1 MKHPE
6 AGKQT
11 WGLLKMHS
19 VFILPTMLFMFL
31 VEYLGHYLL
40 VKHFQQIF
48 PAHLRGLVVVV
59 VMGTGLVVFSM
70 ITRIGRLN
78 RQLQREQTR
87 LHDII
92 AHSPDP
98 TIILGSDRLIRIFN
112 SAAEGLLNWTGEL
125 VRGKLRCQGVLACHD
140 SAGQSL
146 CESNCPLRV
155 QESLR
160 QDPAR
165 QDAKQGIVEIEVFV
179 RTREGKSLPV
189 QVRASDL
196 PLEVLAGTPADP
208 GQAEGGVTLILR
220 DLSLVH
226 SYEQELEKISQLAL
240 DVSAHED
247 TILQA
252 VAEKIRH
259 VLKAD
264 VVVLTIG
271 EQPGG
276 FELVTARK
284 RIDYLAVYQFRKL
297 ARGLTERV
305 VASGTSK
312 IWRTECPDLAD
323 QVREVLAGAWSM
335 VAAPLVLKNRI
346 LGGLV
351 VGKSENL
358 PYFAKDVEILR
369 RLASQVAIAVENHH
383 LLDRM
388 DRQRLE
394 TETMAEIGQELLS
407 LSNLDINLQSV
418 FLKVCQLFGA
428 DVAGWCIYDQQEQKV
443 YWQTLLGTKHQGYL
457 HRPYDVEKT
466 MVGRAILSR
475 QLLATEDLGQETP
488 ENMVGAPG
496 PPRDIAGPA
505 PDMAEPAPGIA
516 GTAQA
521 IVRAEGLRALLAC
534 PMVFRG
540 KIFGA
545 VMVGYTRPR
554 KFSEEEKLHLSS
566 LANQFA
572 MVLENL
578 NLYEQVQ
585 DRAVLGE
592 RYRLAREIHDGLSQG
607 LGYLNLRTKYVINCI
622 KQGRENEAVSEIE
635 ELRGVIQELYQETRN
650 SIANLKAGFSQ
661 GGDLLDF
668 LKGYLKEYQRRAN
681 LDIKLDVKPELEIRL
696 TSRVELQ
703 LVRIIQ
709 EALNNVRKH
718 SEATLVKVGIE
729 ENAGCWVVNIE
740 DNGKGFQM
748 DERKEDSFGLVSMTE
763 RAKEIGAV
771 VQIVSTPGCGTRIG
785 VTVPKE
791 DYEERYLPWKVG

>member
-1 MKHPE
+1 M
-6 AGKQT
+6 
-11 WGLLKMHS
+11 
-19 VFILPTMLFMFL
+19 
-31 VEYLGHYLL
+31 
-40 VKHFQQIF
+40 
-48 PAHLRGLVVVV
+48 
-59 VMGTGLVVFSM
+59 
-70 ITRIGRLN
+70 
-78 RQLQREQTR
+78 
-87 LHDII
+87 
-92 AHSPDP
+92 
-98 TIILGSDRLIRIFN
+98 
-112 SAAEGLLNWTGEL
+112 
-125 VRGKLRCQGVLACHD
+125 
-140 SAGQSL
+140 
-146 CESNCPLRV
+146 
-155 QESLR
+155 
-160 QDPAR
+160 
-165 QDAKQGIVEIEVFV
+165 
-179 RTREGKSLPV
+179 
-189 QVRASDL
+189 
-196 PLEVLAGTPADP
+196 
-208 GQAEGGVTLILR
+208 R

-247 TILQA
+247 TGTILQA

-264 VVVLTIG
+264 VVVLTVG
-271 EQPGG
+271 DQPGG
-276 FELVTARK
+276 FELATARK
-284 RIDYLAVYQFRKL
+284 RMDYLAVYQFRKL

-323 QVREVLAGAWSM
+323 QVREVVAGAWSM

-418 FLKVCQLFGA
+418 FLKVCQLFEA

-475 QLLATEDLGQETP
+475 QLLAMEDLEQETP
-488 ENMVGAPG
+488 
-496 PPRDIAGPA
+496 PA
-505 PDMAEPAPGIA
+505 IEDGL
-516 GTAQA
+516 T

>member
-1 MKHPE
+1 MKDPE

-70 ITRIGRLN
+70 ISRIGRLN

-196 PLEVLAGTPADP
+196 PLEALAGAPADP

-247 TILQA
+247 TGTILQA

-264 VVVLTIG
+264 VVVLTVG
-271 EQPGG
+271 DQPGG
-276 FELVTARK
+276 FELATARK
-284 RIDYLAVYQFRKL
+284 RMDYLAVYQFRKL

-323 QVREVLAGAWSM
+323 QVREVVAGAWSM

-418 FLKVCQLFGA
+418 FLKVCQLFEA

-443 YWQTLLGTKHQGYL
+443 YWQTLLGTKRQGYL

-475 QLLATEDLGQETP
+475 QLLAMEDLEQETP
-488 ENMVGAPG
+488 
-496 PPRDIAGPA
+496 PA
-505 PDMAEPAPGIA
+505 IEDGL
-516 GTAQA
+516 T

-748 DERKEDSFGLVSMTE
+748 DERKEDSFGLISMTE

>member
-1 MKHPE
+1 MY
-6 AGKQT
+6 A
-11 WGLLKMHS
+11 
-19 VFILPTMLFMFL
+19 
-31 VEYLGHYLL
+31 
-40 VKHFQQIF
+40 
-48 PAHLRGLVVVV
+48 
-59 VMGTGLVVFSM
+59 
-70 ITRIGRLN
+70 RIERLN
-78 RQLQREQTR
+78 RRLKREQMR
-87 LHDII
+87 LNDII

-112 SAAEGLLNWTGEL
+112 SAAESLLNWSGEQ
-125 VRGKLRCQGVLACHD
+125 VQGKLRCEGVLACHD

-160 QDPAR
+160 QDAVSR
-165 QDAKQGIVEIEVFV
+165 EAKQGIAEIEVFL
-179 RTREGKSLPV
+179 RTKEGKSLPV

-196 PLEVLAGTPADP
+196 PDGARTSDLAVGHGASSLTGSDR
-208 GQAEGGVTLILR
+208 AEGGVTLILR

-247 TILQA
+247 TGAILQA

-264 VVVLTIG
+264 VVVLSVG
-271 EQPGG
+271 DRAEG
-276 FELVTARK
+276 FELVTAR
-284 RIDYLAVYQFRKL
+284 RSIDSLAIYQFRKL

-305 VASGTSK
+305 VTSGTSK
-312 IWRTECPDLAD
+312 IWKTELPDLAE
-323 QVREVLAGAWSM
+323 EVKEIAAGTWSM

-346 LGGLV
+346 LGGLA
-351 VGKSENL
+351 VGKSENI

-383 LLDRM
+383 LLHRM
-388 DRQRLE
+388 DRQRRE
-394 TETMAEIGQELLS
+394 TEIMAEIGQELLS

-418 FLKVCQLFGA
+418 FLKVCQLFDS
-428 DVAGWCIYDQQEQKV
+428 DVAGWCIYDQQEEKV
-443 YWQTLLGTKHQGYL
+443 YWQTLLGAKQQNYL

-475 QLLATEDLGQETP
+475 QTLAVEDLGQGLP
-488 ENMVGAPG
+488 ENHDDV
-496 PPRDIAGPA
+496 
-505 PDMAEPAPGIA
+505 
-516 GTAQA
+516 T
-521 IVRAEGLRALLAC
+521 IVRAENIQALLAC

-545 VMVGYTRPR
+545 VMVAYTRPR

-578 NLYEQVQ
+578 KLYEQVQ

-622 KQGRENEAVSEIE
+622 KQGHENEAVSEIE

-681 LDIKLDVKPELEIRL
+681 LDIQLDVEPGLEIRL

-729 ENAGCWVVNIE
+729 ENPGLWAVNIE
-740 DNGKGFQM
+740 DNGKGFKM
-748 DERKEDSFGLVSMTE
+748 DERKEDSFGLISMTE

-771 VQIVSTPGCGTRIG
+771 VQIVSTPGRGTRIR

-791 DYEERYLPWKVG
+791 DHEERYIPWKVG